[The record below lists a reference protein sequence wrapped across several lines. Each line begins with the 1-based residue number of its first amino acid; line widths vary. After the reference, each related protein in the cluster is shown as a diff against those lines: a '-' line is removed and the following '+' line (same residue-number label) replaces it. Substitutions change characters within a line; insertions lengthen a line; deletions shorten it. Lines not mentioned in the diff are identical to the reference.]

1 MKNSLLKTGNLKRF
15 TDQLG
20 NTVHLDAP
28 PRRIISLVPSQ
39 TELLFDLGLDEEV
52 VGLTK
57 FCVHPKEKWRTLPRV
72 GGTKKVDF
80 EKIAAL
86 HPDLIIGNKEENDRS
101 QIEELQRH
109 YPVWMSD
116 IVTVEDAFS
125 MIKSVGE
132 ITGKATKAQELAE
145 EIRIALQSSVVNHQ
159 SSIPTAYLIWY
170 RPWMAVGSGTFID
183 SMLAQA
189 GFTNVFHQKT
199 RYPEITLEELAAAA
213 PQVVMLSS
221 EPFPFKEQHIAEIK
235 QLCPSTVVKLV
246 DGELFSWYGSRM
258 LQAAPYFASLRK
270 EVLTALKYLKL

>member
-1 MKNSLLKTGNLKRF
+1 LKTF

-20 NTVHLDAP
+20 NSLQLSALP
-28 PRRIISLVPSQ
+28 QRIISLVPSQ

-57 FCVHPKEKWRTLPRV
+57 FCVHPKEKWRSKPRV

-80 EKIAAL
+80 AKIAAL
-86 HPDLIIGNKEENDRS
+86 QPDLLIGNKEENDRT
-101 QIEELQRH
+101 QIEELRKH

-116 IVTVEDAFS
+116 VVTVEDALD
-125 MIKSVGE
+125 MIKSLGE
-132 ITGKATKAQELAE
+132 ITGKSHRSTQLVAQISTAFQSATANPPSP
-145 EIRIALQSSVVNHQ
+145 IRV
-159 SSIPTAYLIWY
+159 AYLIWY
-170 RPWMAVGSGTFID
+170 RPWMAVGSDTFID

-213 PQVVMLSS
+213 PEVVMLSS
-221 EPFPFKEQHIAEIK
+221 EPFPFKQRHIAEIE
-235 QLCPSTVVKLV
+235 QLCPLAVVKQV

-258 LQAAPYFASLRK
+258 LQAAPYFASLRN
-270 EVLTALKYLKL
+270 EIIARL